1 MVSFQPKI
9 GSWLALA
16 ALALQLVLSFAHV
29 HLSGVYGLHL
39 GTAVSAASATIDKLP
54 TPEPANSASDYC
66 VICASIQL
74 AASSLLPK
82 ALQLPSSFVVRTIE
96 HVSQVALAISVTR
109 QILFQPR
116 APPLA

>member
-1 MVSFQPKI
+1 MVSFQLKI
-9 GSWLALA
+9 GSWFALA

-39 GTAVSAASATIDKLP
+39 GTAVSAASATIDNLL
-54 TPEPANSASDYC
+54 TPEPADSASDYC
-66 VICASIQL
+66 VICASLQL

-82 ALQLPSSFVVRTIE
+82 ALQPRSFVVRTIE

-109 QILFQPR
+109 RILFQSR